1 MDVVTNISTLIV
13 YGPIMFLAYLYY
25 LQYDYC
31 GPYLQSSKPHIVIKY
46 PPLPRKLYLIQHR
59 YGVAKQNLYLIS
71 QFCVTKLPSL
81 SYIFSFLY
89 LFLKYIY
96 VFFILFFGYL
106 AIQIKFKILIFFNK
120 YFLKKKLEENK
131 NKEEELD
138 ELVL

>member
-1 MDVVTNISTLIV
+1 MDVVTSISTLIV
-13 YGPIMFLAYLYY
+13 YGPVMFLAYLYY
-25 LQYDYC
+25 LQYAYC

-71 QFCVTKLPSL
+71 QFCVTKLQQ

-120 YFLKKKLEENK
+120 YVLKKKLE